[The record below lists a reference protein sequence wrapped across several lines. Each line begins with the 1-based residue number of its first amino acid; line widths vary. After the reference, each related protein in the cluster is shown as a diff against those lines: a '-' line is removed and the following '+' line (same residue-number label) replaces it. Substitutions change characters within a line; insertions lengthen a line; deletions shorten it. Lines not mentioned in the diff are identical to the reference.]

1 VNNVSGGAVFG
12 SEETSGILLGLDIA
26 PREFKNVTKFV
37 VAEEI
42 LKEVGQRL
50 ERVHG

>member
-1 VNNVSGGAVFG
+1 
-12 SEETSGILLGLDIA
+12 
-26 PREFKNVTKFV
+26 NVTKFV